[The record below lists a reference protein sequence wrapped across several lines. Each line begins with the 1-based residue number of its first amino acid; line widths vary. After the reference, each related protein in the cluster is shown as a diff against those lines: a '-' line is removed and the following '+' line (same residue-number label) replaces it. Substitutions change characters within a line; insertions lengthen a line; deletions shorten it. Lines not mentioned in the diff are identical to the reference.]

1 MELVIGVS
9 VQEPGSPLELLPM
22 ATQRPVVTCLD
33 AGVSKSCGEGQTD
46 KKMNTVISTTDGDN
60 DDEEK

>member
-1 MELVIGVS
+1 M
-9 VQEPGSPLELLPM
+9 QEPGSPLELLPM

-46 KKMNTVISTTDGDN
+46 KKMNTVISTTDGDD